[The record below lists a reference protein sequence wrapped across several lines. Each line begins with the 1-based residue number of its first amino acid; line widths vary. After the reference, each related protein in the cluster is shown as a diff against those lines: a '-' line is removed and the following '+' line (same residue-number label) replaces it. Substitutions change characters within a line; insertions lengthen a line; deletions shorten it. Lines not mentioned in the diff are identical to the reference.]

1 MQWGNKCLLN
11 KHCRKNWTSHM
22 KKWSRRT
29 ILPCTQK
36 LTLNIPKDLKVSP
49 ENIKLLE
56 ENLGDKILVIGLG
69 DNSLNFTLKIQPRKK
84 EKKIA
89 LHKTKKFCTRT
100 KINKLKICLL
110 NGREY
115 FQIIT
120 FAHWFFQGI
129 CTRTCG
135 GYPNCWWSRE
145 VLVHQTDSYAPF

>member
-1 MQWGNKCLLN
+1 MNIPYEKRS
-11 KHCRKNWTSHM
+11 K
-22 KKWSRRT
+22 RT

-84 EKKIA
+84 KKIA
-89 LHKTKKFCTRT
+89 LHKTKKLCTRT

-115 FQIIT
+115 FQIIHLST
-120 FAHWFFQGI
+120 DFF
-129 CTRTCG
+129 
-135 GYPNCWWSRE
+135 
-145 VLVHQTDSYAPF
+145 